1 MVETETVTL
10 PDLPLRNGV
19 VFPNMVVTVGIESD
33 EASRAL
39 SAAEANGGRLVLV
52 PRLDGAYATVG
63 TIADL
68 QEISDGSSRSA
79 LIAGISR
86 ARIGAGRPGD
96 EGVLWVEVEPVSDPG
111 DYGETVLA
119 KAQQY
124 RAVVAEILEERG
136 MRRAADRFLATD
148 DPGQLADL
156 AVYSP
161 DVTLEHKVDLLETI
175 DVEQRLDLALGFMEA
190 TLADLT
196 LRRRIRD
203 DTAERIDK
211 NQREYLLRQQL
222 DAIKSELGEGDG
234 SKADDYRTRL
244 AEAEMPEAVSDVV
257 EREIDRF
264 ERTSEQSPEHSWIDT
279 WLSTVFELPW
289 GSRTDDRLEL
299 DAARAVLDA
308 DHTGLDEV
316 KERIVE
322 HLAVR
327 RLRAERS
334 VDPEGGGRG
343 DGAVLLL
350 VGPPGV
356 GKTSLGQSVARALGR
371 NFGRVSLGGIR
382 DEAEVRGHRRTYVG
396 ARPGRIARA
405 LIDAGSLNPVLLLD
419 EIDKVGGD
427 WRGDPSSALLEVL
440 DPAQNHTFR
449 DHYLEFDL
457 DLSEV
462 LFIATANVAD
472 AIPAPLLDR
481 TELIALDGYTV
492 DEKVEIGRE
501 HLLSRRLE
509 SGGLVPDEL
518 IVTDAALAAIVDGYT
533 REAGV
538 RNLERQ
544 LGKLVR
550 KAATH
555 IVTGEGES
563 TVTVDADGLVEFLG
577 KPRFYHDEVGDRT
590 SVPGVATGLAVTGAG
605 GDVLF
610 IEATR
615 MDAGE
620 GLTLTGQLGDIMKE
634 SAQIALSYVQA
645 NAEGLDIDPDS
656 FSGGFHVHVPAGAV
670 PKDGPSAG
678 IAMTA
683 ALVSLLTGRKVKD
696 SVGMTGEV
704 TLQGRV
710 LPIGGVKQ
718 KVLAAHRAGLEEVIL
733 PARNEIDLD
742 DIPQSVADEMTF
754 HVLDDVRAVIEL
766 ALE

>member
-1 MVETETVTL
+1 MVETETVAL
-10 PDLPLRNGV
+10 PVLPLRNGV

-449 DHYLEFDL
+449 DHYLE
-457 DLSEV
+457 
-462 LFIATANVAD
+462 
-472 AIPAPLLDR
+472 
-481 TELIALDGYTV
+481 
-492 DEKVEIGRE
+492 
-501 HLLSRRLE
+501 
-509 SGGLVPDEL
+509 
-518 IVTDAALAAIVDGYT
+518 
-533 REAGV
+533 
-538 RNLERQ
+538 
-544 LGKLVR
+544 
-550 KAATH
+550 
-555 IVTGEGES
+555 
-563 TVTVDADGLVEFLG
+563 
-577 KPRFYHDEVGDRT
+577 
-590 SVPGVATGLAVTGAG
+590 
-605 GDVLF
+605 GDVSHL
-610 IEATR
+610 I
-615 MDAGE
+615 
-620 GLTLTGQLGDIMKE
+620 
-634 SAQIALSYVQA
+634 
-645 NAEGLDIDPDS
+645 
-656 FSGGFHVHVPAGAV
+656 
-670 PKDGPSAG
+670 
-678 IAMTA
+678 
-683 ALVSLLTGRKVKD
+683 
-696 SVGMTGEV
+696 
-704 TLQGRV
+704 
-710 LPIGGVKQ
+710 
-718 KVLAAHRAGLEEVIL
+718 
-733 PARNEIDLD
+733 
-742 DIPQSVADEMTF
+742 
-754 HVLDDVRAVIEL
+754 
-766 ALE
+766 